1 MKIIVVDDEVIA
13 LADFLVEVVNDI
25 KIEYKFFLDNPLD
38 TIEYV
43 KNNDVAGAFLD
54 INMPKINGV
63 ELAKKLVLAAPKIKI
78 VFITAYTHDEKAIQE
93 KLDINLLG
101 FCYKPFLAYDIN
113 CYIEQMYA
121 NDRDNKIK
129 VVAFGTFDVFVH
141 RNVVRF
147 SSFKSKELLALL
159 MAYNGKSLTMS
170 DAICHL
176 WPDKPLDLAKSLYR
190 DAVWRLRKTLKD
202 YNIEEI
208 VEFRRALLI
217 LNKRNID
224 CDYWNYLEKKD
235 SSYFGQF
242 LVSYDWSIEYQCML
256 DSLYDADKK

>member
-1 MKIIVVDDEVIA
+1 MKIIVVDDEIIA
-13 LADFLVEVVNDI
+13 LSDFLVEVVNDI

-43 KNNDVAGAFLD
+43 KSHDVSGAFLD

-63 ELAKKLVLAAPKIKI
+63 ELARKLAFVAPKLKI
-78 VFITAYTHDEKAIQE
+78 VFITAYTHDEKAIKE
-93 KLDINLLG
+93 MLGMNLLG
-101 FCYKPFLAYDIN
+101 FCYKPFLAYDVN

-121 NDRDNKIK
+121 SKRDNEIK
-129 VVAFGTFDVFVH
+129 AVTFGTFDVFVH
-141 RNVVRF
+141 RNVVKF

-159 MAYNGKSLTMS
+159 ITYNGKSLTMS

-202 YNIEEI
+202 YHIEQI

-217 LNKRNID
+217 LNKKDIE
-224 CDYWNYLEKKD
+224 CDYWNYLEKRD

-242 LVSYDWSIEYQCML
+242 LTSYDWSIEYQRIL
-256 DSLYDADKK
+256 DEDAISLAI

>member
-1 MKIIVVDDEVIA
+1 MKIIVVDDEIIA

-38 TIEYV
+38 TIDYV
-43 KNNDVAGAFLD
+43 KSNEVSGAFLD

-63 ELAKKLVLAAPKIKI
+63 LLAEKLVQAAPNLKI

-93 KLDINLLG
+93 MLGTNLLG

-121 NDRDNKIK
+121 NEEEHKIK
-129 VVAFGTFDVFVH
+129 AVTFGSFDVFVR

-159 MAYNGKSLTMS
+159 ITYNGKSLTMS

-202 YNIEEI
+202 YHIEEI

-217 LNKRNID
+217 LNKKDIE
-224 CDYWNYLEKKD
+224 CDYWEYLKKKN

-242 LVSYDWSIEYQCML
+242 LTSYDWSIEYQRIL
-256 DSLYDADKK
+256 DEN

>member
-1 MKIIVVDDEVIA
+1 MKIIVVDDEIIA

-25 KIEYKFFLDNPLD
+25 KIEYKFFLENPLD

-43 KNNDVAGAFLD
+43 KNNDVVGAFLD

-63 ELAKKLVLAAPKIKI
+63 ALAKKLILAATKLKI
-78 VFITAYTHDEKAIQE
+78 VFITAYTHDEVAIKE
-93 KLDINLLG
+93 MLGINLLG
-101 FCYKPFLAYDIN
+101 FCYKPFLAYDVN
-113 CYIEQMYA
+113 CYIEQMYE
-121 NDRDNKIK
+121 NEKDNKIK
-129 VVAFGTFDVFVH
+129 VITFGSFDVFVK

-159 MAYNGKSLTMS
+159 ITYNGKSLTMS

-176 WPDKPLDLAKSLYR
+176 WPDKSLDLAKSLYR

-208 VEFRRALLI
+208 VEFR
-217 LNKRNID
+217 
-224 CDYWNYLEKKD
+224 
-235 SSYFGQF
+235 
-242 LVSYDWSIEYQCML
+242 
-256 DSLYDADKK
+256 

>member
-1 MKIIVVDDEVIA
+1 MKIIVVDDEIIS

-43 KNNDVAGAFLD
+43 KSNEVFGAFLD

-63 ELAKKLVLAAPKIKI
+63 ELAKKLIQAAPKLKI

-93 KLDINLLG
+93 MLGPNLLG

-113 CYIEQMYA
+113 CYIEQMYTSEE
-121 NDRDNKIK
+121 NNKIK
-129 VVAFGTFDVFVH
+129 VITFGSFDVFVR

-159 MAYNGKSLTMS
+159 ITYNGKSLTMA

-190 DAVWRLRKTLKD
+190 DAVWRLRKVLKD
-202 YNIEEI
+202 YHIEEI
-208 VEFRRALLI
+208 IEFRRALLI
-217 LNKRNID
+217 LNKKNIE
-224 CDYWNYLEKKD
+224 CDYWDYLEKKN
-235 SSYFGQF
+235 SLYFGQF
-242 LVSYDWSIEYQCML
+242 LTSYDWSIEYQRFL
-256 DSLYDADKK
+256 DEKE